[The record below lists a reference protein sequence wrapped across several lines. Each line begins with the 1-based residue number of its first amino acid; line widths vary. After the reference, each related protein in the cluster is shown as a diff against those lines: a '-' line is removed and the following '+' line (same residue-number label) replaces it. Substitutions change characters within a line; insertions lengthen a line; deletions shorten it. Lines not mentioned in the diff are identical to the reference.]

1 MDSRLKRCSF
11 KIVLLIGLLL
21 FYNQT
26 EVYCQV
32 AQSNDTTKFEK
43 FLPDYVKLQFAGG
56 IGFLSVG
63 IGYTFFK
70 QKLEVS
76 YFYGYV
82 PKFVS
87 MDDLHS
93 VSLQLT
99 GKLLRFK
106 VGKNIEL
113 LPLNVG
119 WFIHHTF
126 GNEYWIKLPSHYPA
140 KYYWWSPGRNSGV
153 FLGGEV
159 KTKLLSSSTPASG
172 TAFYIRVGSR
182 GLYLASKFSNSSIPL
197 KDIIEFG
204 FGVAVYR

>member
-1 MDSRLKRCSF
+1 MR
-11 KIVLLIGLLL
+11 IILLILLVTGVEA
-21 FYNQT
+21 FG
-26 EVYCQV
+26 QV
-32 AQSNDTTKFEK
+32 SQNSDSTRYKQ

-56 IGFLSVG
+56 IGFVSLGV
-63 IGYTFFK
+63 GYTFFK

-87 MDDLHS
+87 TDDLHS

-99 GKLLRFK
+99 AKLLRFK
-106 VGKNIEL
+106 VNKTVEL
-113 LPLNVG
+113 MPLNFG

-126 GNEYWIKLPSHYPA
+126 GSEYWIKLPSNYPE

-153 FLGGEV
+153 FLGGEI
-159 KTKLLSSSTPASG
+159 KTKLLSNKTPASG

-182 GLYLASKFSNSSIPL
+182 GLYIASKFGNSSIPL
-197 KDIIEFG
+197 SDIIEFG